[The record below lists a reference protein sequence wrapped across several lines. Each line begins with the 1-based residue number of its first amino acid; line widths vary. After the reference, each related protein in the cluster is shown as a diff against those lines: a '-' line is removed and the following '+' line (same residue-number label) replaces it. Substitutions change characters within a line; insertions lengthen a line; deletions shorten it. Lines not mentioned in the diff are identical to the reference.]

1 MFWPGCK
8 ENEIVRCC
16 IFNLIHWVSTL
27 LTYDA
32 LELSLKV
39 ASIPTVEQYKI
50 LLIKNIK
57 HLEGCFDL

>member
-1 MFWPGCK
+1 M
-8 ENEIVRCC
+8 
-16 IFNLIHWVSTL
+16 
-27 LTYDA
+27 YDA
-32 LELSLKV
+32 LEMSQKSKV